1 MLKPL
6 GLIALTLFPAAFA
19 TNGLLAGDV
28 GTSKSFHGP
37 VGLVSP
43 YSLRDLQKSQGL
55 AAGSTRRVASASATS
70 SSVPTAAA

>member
-1 MLKPL
+1 MLKPF

-19 TNGLLAGDV
+19 TNGLSADDV

-43 YSLRDLQKSQGL
+43 YSLRDLQK
-55 AAGSTRRVASASATS
+55 
-70 SSVPTAAA
+70 TARLGGRARQDA